1 MQLRSL
7 LLILGARA
15 LYAQQWASDIGNMGN
30 EKGQLYVSE
39 KERLLGGA
47 LGLACVAWRKSGNC
61 DPSGPRDMMEDKEC
75 TTSISALEAGFCECD
90 GGFQTAALPCGHG
103 PINCQNECGQVSR
116 GFAAPY
122 YDLHGSATRKQL
134 EKTSRDG
141 DLEHWQHEAEASVE
155 QAVLSSNAGLAEAK
169 YLMDSIHKSPPWQGP
184 YDFGSRLIKAN
195 KELHDLAKASQP
207 DVDNLDVQR
216 ALREL
221 GSGGLR
227 GTTRATSLIGVS
239 KSEASL

>member
-7 LLILGARA
+7 LLVLGAHA
-15 LYAQQWASDIGNMGN
+15 SYAQQFASDVGNMGN
-30 EKGQLYVSE
+30 EKGQLYVSG

-75 TTSISALEAGFCECD
+75 TTSISGLEAGFCECD
-90 GGFQTAALPCGHG
+90 GGFQTAALPCGHR

-116 GFAAPY
+116 GYAAPY
-122 YDLHGSATRKQL
+122 IDVVASATGKQL
-134 EKTSRDG
+134 EQTSRDG

-155 QAVLSSNAGLAEAK
+155 QAILSSKAGMAEAK
-169 YLMDSIHKSPPWQGP
+169 WLMDSIHRAPPWQRP
-184 YDFGSRLIKAN
+184 YDVGSRLIKAN
-195 KELHDLAKASQP
+195 PELRKLAQQSVP

-216 ALREL
+216 SLREL
-221 GSGGLR
+221 RSRGLR
-227 GTTRATSLIGVS
+227 GTTTATSLIGVS
-239 KSEASL
+239 KKASL